1 MLQLQSQRD
10 FYNAGNTLPYEFRK
24 SQLRA
29 LENAVKKY
37 DAEIS
42 DALFADLGKSKEES
56 WATET
61 GLLLGEIK
69 YAIKNLHHWM
79 KPKRVSTGL
88 ITFPSSGKIYRDPLG
103 VVLIISPWNYP
114 VQLSLVPLIGAIAA
128 GNCAVLKPSEMAP
141 ATEKLIA
148 KIIKETFNENYI
160 TVVTGDGADIIP
172 AMINAFHFNHI
183 FFTGSTA
190 VGKSIYKLAADQLIP
205 MTLEL
210 GGKSPC
216 IVESDAD
223 LKVAAKRIVLGKF
236 LNAGQTC
243 IAPDYILV
251 KESVREKL
259 LNELSE
265 TIEQFYTAD
274 PSASYDYG
282 KIINQKRFQKLASFL
297 SEGTIFYGGKTD
309 ESKLYI
315 QPTILTDITLADS
328 VMKEEIFGPIL
339 PVITFTT
346 TDEAINIVRE
356 NNSPLSFYLFTKNK
370 SIEAEWLRRTTFG
383 GGCINNTVYH
393 FANLNMPFGGIG
405 NSGIGSYHGRKTFEI
420 FSHAKPV
427 LKTGTWLD
435 PGIKYPPLKGKINLL
450 KKFIG

>member
-69 YAIKNLHHWM
+69 YAVKNLHRWM

-88 ITFPSSGKIYRDPLG
+88 VTFPSSGKIYRDPLG

-160 TVVTGDGADIIP
+160 KVVTGDGAEVIP

-205 MTLEL
+205 VTLEL

-223 LKVAAKRIVLGKF
+223 LKVAAKRIVMGKF

-251 KESVREKL
+251 KESVKEKL

-297 SEGTIFYGGKTD
+297 SEGTVFYGGKTD
-309 ESKLYI
+309 QSKLYI
-315 QPTILTDITLADS
+315 QPTILTNITLADS

-346 TDEAINIVRE
+346 TDEAINIVRQ

-370 SIEAEWLRRTTFG
+370 SIEAEWLRSTTFG

>member
-69 YAIKNLHHWM
+69 YAVKNLHHWM